1 MQERYSSPKSAE
13 LINSDNMAPIPHIT
27 KKKPALAQE
36 KTVSTDNVVDGLGRT
51 LTYMQGRQK
60 RTDRTQSE
68 NITINRQHAVQYESD
83 ESQNKLIYR
92 DVFPGRKYKLTLSDT
107 SWMGESN
114 VVTIGYTVGDTFN
127 EISSTAT
134 PPEDNVFDVEIP
146 AVPAV
151 DTLEIRLIGVSEK
164 VRSYLEDN
172 TSTSSI
178 KAAIVNILEKIA
190 DLISGQESMR
200 DDIEAIQ
207 RDIRGIHDDI
217 SSLDERV
224 TKIEEELEN

>member
-1 MQERYSSPKSAE
+1 
-13 LINSDNMAPIPHIT
+13 MAPIPHIT

-36 KTVSTDNVVDGLGRT
+36 RTVSTDNVVDGLGRT

-114 VVTIGYTVGDTFN
+114 VVTIGYTVEDTFN

-134 PPEDNVFDVEIP
+134 PPEDNVFDVDIP

-178 KAAIVNILEKIA
+178 KAAIVNILDKIA